1 MGRLKYS
8 GESASN
14 ANHFWIMTLDPK
26 FKDVDFW
33 EPMNNKHY
41 KLCDRIEFP
50 EIMRKYMK
58 GELDTLFSI
67 QDAIRKRTAKEK
79 VLKAKANSIN
89 RL

>member
-1 MGRLKYS
+1 
-8 GESASN
+8 
-14 ANHFWIMTLDPK
+14 MTLDPK